1 MRIGALTFLTGH
13 SASYGTQ
20 GARGIKLAV
29 DQVNA
34 NGGVLGRPLF
44 VDLQDTA
51 SDSAQAVSLLRRFAA
66 SSDVVAAIGPT
77 GTPDLLAI
85 LPVAPQLTLPV
96 MSYASQKTLTRD
108 QFPDRVFRMSLV
120 ETPEVLRDFV
130 SKVATARGIHRMGVF
145 VDRANDS
152 SPAEMHSL
160 EAAIKL
166 GANGVELV
174 DSESYTSGDKDFSVQ
189 IGKMLRTGVDA
200 IFLSGTTNEDVII
213 IPQARARGFRGAFLG
228 GATLQDPKIVQI
240 VGPAAAPYIVFT
252 PFNANADRPVRE
264 GVRRCV
270 PQGLWQR
277 PDRRLCRLR
286 LRRGHARERRGRP
299 RGIHRPDESGAGHRL
314 DARLPRRH
322 RRLFLLPA
330 RETTRRRSPTSWSS
344 CPMGRLPR

>member
-1 MRIGALTFLTGH
+1 MNLMKMLRPAVWLVAAAVILCNTGAALAQGAPPVRIGAPTFLTGH

-108 QFPDRVFRMSLV
+108 QVPDRVFRMSLV

-152 SPAEMHSL
+152 SPAEMPTRKCLRPSL
-160 EAAIKL
+160 
-166 GANGVELV
+166 
-174 DSESYTSGDKDFSVQ
+174 
-189 IGKMLRTGVDA
+189 
-200 IFLSGTTNEDVII
+200 
-213 IPQARARGFRGAFLG
+213 
-228 GATLQDPKIVQI
+228 AT
-240 VGPAAAPYIVFT
+240 
-252 PFNANADRPVRE
+252 
-264 GVRRCV
+264 C
-270 PQGLWQR
+270 
-277 PDRRLCRLR
+277 
-286 LRRGHARERRGRP
+286 
-299 RGIHRPDESGAGHRL
+299 
-314 DARLPRRH
+314 
-322 RRLFLLPA
+322 
-330 RETTRRRSPTSWSS
+330 TR
-344 CPMGRLPR
+344 